1 MPLRFFTQLI
11 LLVGFTMPVSV
22 WGDEHE
28 EQISTPL
35 PGEVT
40 TTENIVSYPNSFF
53 DRYQPLTALDM
64 VRQVP
69 GFLLE
74 NNNDTRGIGAALGN
88 LLINDRRPSAKQDQ
102 PEDILARIPAEIVER
117 IELIRGQVR
126 EIDLRGQSNLINIIL
141 SEDEDTASIKWEAF
155 LRRTFGYG
163 NITPAANISV
173 SDNAFG
179 FDYNVGLSG
188 RQSRVGR
195 DGTED
200 IFDGADSLI
209 ETRTVGRDNR
219 NTFYKGNL
227 TLERWFG
234 ETLFRSNTNF
244 TTADH
249 KHKSF
254 SFRTALTPAGN
265 TLDQRIKERADRPF
279 FESGFDLER
288 NLGQDLLGKFIFLFY
303 RKFDDA
309 GEVQQIFDETG
320 LMTLN
325 RKTDTFN
332 VTTEGITRIE
342 IDWSGVT
349 DHAIQLNMEGAY
361 NLLDGKFSQT
371 DDIGTGPVAIE
382 IPGANSK
389 VEEVRGD
396 FVLQDTWSIG
406 NLELEYGLGAEVS
419 TITQTG
425 DFEEKRNFFFFKPHT
440 VATWSNNQGNQT
452 RLRIAR
458 EISQLDLFDFIS
470 ATVLE
475 DDDLAL
481 GNPNVSPFKTW
492 KVELGHEN
500 RFGRDSVIN
509 VMVFH
514 HWIKDV
520 LDLLPLSDDFEAPG
534 NIGSG
539 RRWGVEL
546 ESTHNLDWTGLEGA
560 RLKLVGRLQNS
571 TVVDPVTGNDRVL
584 SHLGSTFNPTNL
596 NIENT
601 FAYSIDFRHDIE
613 SERISWGWA
622 LSERDDIQRF
632 RVNEL
637 ETLGEKLHLNAFI
650 ETTRW
655 YGIKIAFFAENILDM
670 PDTRS
675 RNRFVGE
682 RDLTPLDTLEF
693 RDQTRGPRVF
703 LTFSGTL

>member
-1 MPLRFFTQLI
+1 
-11 LLVGFTMPVSV
+11 MPVKNIPYYVLFAYVSISLTA
-22 WGDEHE
+22 WGDEHD
-28 EQISTPL
+28 QQV
-35 PGEVT
+35 EVT
-40 TTENIVSYPNSFF
+40 IPGVATTAEDIVSYPNSFF

-64 VRQVP
+64 VKQVP

-74 NNNDTRGIGAALGN
+74 NNNESRGMGGALGN

-102 PEDILARIPAEIVER
+102 PEDILARIPADIVER

-141 SEDEDTASIKWEAF
+141 SEDDNTASIKWEAF

-163 NITPAANISV
+163 NISPAANISV

-179 FDYNVGLSG
+179 FNYNAGLSG

-200 IFDGADSLI
+200 IFDGADALI
-209 ETRTVGRDNR
+209 ESRLVGRDNR

-227 TLERWFG
+227 NLERWFG

-244 TTADH
+244 TTVDH

-254 SFRTALTPAGN
+254 SLRTAQTPAGD
-265 TLDQRIKERADRPF
+265 TLEQRIKEKSDRPF

-288 NLGQDLLGKFIFLFY
+288 NIGQDLTGKMIFLFY

-309 GEVQQIFDETG
+309 VEVQQIFDETG
-320 LMTLN
+320 LMTLH

-332 VTTEGITRIE
+332 VTTEGITRME
-342 IDWSGVT
+342 FDWSGIT
-349 DHAIQLNMEGAY
+349 DHAIQLNLEGAY
-361 NLLDGKFSQT
+361 NILDGKFSQT
-371 DDIGTGPVAIE
+371 DDQGAGPVAVD

-396 FVLQDTWSIG
+396 ILLQDTWSID
-406 NLELEYGLGAEVS
+406 NLELEYGMGAEVS

-425 DFEEKRNFFFFKPHT
+425 DFEEKRNFFFFKPHL
-440 VATWSNNQGNQT
+440 VATYSSGQGNQT

-492 KVELGHEN
+492 KAELGHEK
-500 RFGRDSVIN
+500 RFGRNNVIN

-520 LDLLPLSDDFEAPG
+520 LDLLPLSDEFEAPG

-539 RRWGVEL
+539 RRWGIEL
-546 ESTHNLDWTGLEGA
+546 ESTHDLDWTGLEGA
-560 RLKLVGRLQNS
+560 RLRLVGRLQDS

-584 SHLGSTFNPTNL
+584 SHLGSTFDPTNL
-596 NIENT
+596 DLENK

-613 SERISWGWA
+613 SERVSWGLE
-622 LSERDDIQRF
+622 LSERDDVQRF

-637 ETLGEKLHLNAFI
+637 ETLAEDFHLNAFI

-655 YGIKIAFFAENILDM
+655 YDIKITFFAENILDM
-670 PDTRS
+670 PDTRT
-675 RNRFVGE
+675 RNRFTGE
-682 RDLTPLDTLEF
+682 RGLTPLDTLEF

>member
-1 MPLRFFTQLI
+1 
-11 LLVGFTMPVSV
+11 
-22 WGDEHE
+22 
-28 EQISTPL
+28 
-35 PGEVT
+35 
-40 TTENIVSYPNSFF
+40 
-53 DRYQPLTALDM
+53 M

-74 NNNDTRGIGAALGN
+74 NNNDTRGIGSALGN

-126 EIDLRGQSNLINIIL
+126 DIDLRGQTNLINVIL
-141 SEDEDTASIKWEAF
+141 NEEDTASIKWEAF

-163 NITPAANISV
+163 GISPAANVSV
-173 SDNAFG
+173 SDSAFG
-179 FDYNVGLSG
+179 FDYNFGLSG

-200 IFDGADSLI
+200 IFDSADTLI
-209 ETRTVGRDNR
+209 ETRLVGRDNR

-244 TTADH
+244 ITVDH

-254 SFRTALTPAGN
+254 SLRTALTPAGD
-265 TLDQRIKERADRPF
+265 TLEQRIKEKSDRPF

-288 NLGQDLLGKFIFLFY
+288 PLGQDLTGKFIFLFY

-309 GEVQQIFDETG
+309 VEVQQLFDETG

-332 VTTEGITRIE
+332 VTTEGVMRTE
-342 IDWSGVT
+342 FDWSGIA
-349 DHAIQLNMEGAY
+349 DHAIQLNIEGAY
-361 NLLDGKFSQT
+361 NILDGKFSQL
-371 DDIGTGPVAIE
+371 DDRGDGPLEVE
-382 IPGANSK
+382 VPGANSK

-396 FVLQDTWSIG
+396 FVLQDTWSAG

-425 DFEEKRNFFFFKPHT
+425 DFEEKRNFFFFKPHIVT
-440 VATWSNNQGNQT
+440 TWSSGEGDQT
-452 RLRIAR
+452 RLRVAR

-481 GNPNVSPFKTW
+481 GNPNVSPYKTW
-492 KVELGHEN
+492 KVELGHEK
-500 RFGRDSVIN
+500 RFGRNSVVNI
-509 VMVFH
+509 MAFH

-520 LDLLPLSDDFEAPG
+520 LDLLPLTDDFEAPG
-534 NIGSG
+534 NIGNG
-539 RRWGVEL
+539 RRWGIEL
-546 ESTHNLDWTGLEGA
+546 ESTHDLDWTGLQGA
-560 RLKLVGRLQNS
+560 RLKLVGRLQDS
-571 TVVDPVTGNDRVL
+571 TVVDPVIGNGRVL
-584 SHLGSTFNPTNL
+584 SHIGSTFDPTNL
-596 NIENT
+596 ELENT
-601 FAYSIDFRHDIE
+601 FVYSIDFRHDIA
-613 SERISWGWA
+613 SERVSWGWA
-622 LSERDDIQRF
+622 LSERDDVQRF

-637 ETLGEKLHLNAFI
+637 ETLTEGYHLNAFI

-655 YGIKIAFFAENILDM
+655 YGIKITFFAENILDM
-670 PDTRS
+670 PDTRT
-675 RNRFVGE
+675 RDRFIGQ
-682 RDLTPLDTLEF
+682 RGLTPLDTHEF